1 MALEAEIKIAQLRIC
16 TAGPQCPDRYT
27 GGYTKQLPIW
37 AHSRSF
43 HLAQLVY
50 KHLVL
55 NPEAS
60 RNSIERH
67 SPTWWTSLAGDSC
80 RPSEI
85 VRSCGVGF
93 GKQWIRI
100 EGSLPCDVT
109 QFWESRDIMDKVTEA
124 LDDVLRDVARLGHVD
139 LPGRVTEGRS
149 CSKIGRGCITE
160 NENGELKD
168 RLPKHQVVQHE
179 LISKMGLMLLLLSFG
194 AFFYDFSTICPQTR
208 LESLRPPHRAKLL
221 ECSLMPKDLFNG
233 LLHFLGE
240 AEIAGSV

>member
-1 MALEAEIKIAQLRIC
+1 MSLALEAEIKIAQLRIC

-109 QFWESRDIMDKVTEA
+109 QSLGIPGYHGQGHGGPR
-124 LDDVLRDVARLGHVD
+124 RCVACLGHVD
-139 LPGRVTEGRS
+139 LPGRVTEGQS

-179 LISKMGLMLLLLSFG
+179 LISKMGLMLLLSFG

-221 ECSLMPKDLFNG
+221 KCSLMPKDLFNG